1 MANLRDI
8 RRRIKSVKN
17 TSQITKA
24 MQMVAATKMRR
35 AQLAAIALRPYAG
48 RLDDMAAHLYAN
60 IGKDEVAHPLLRAG
74 KTSGKTA
81 VAVLPSEK
89 GLCGPRNTNL
99 LRDVLKADA

>member
-35 AQLAAIALRPYAG
+35 AQQAALACGPTPAASTTMAGASLRE
-48 RLDDMAAHLYAN
+48 H
-60 IGKDEVAHPLLRAG
+60 RAG
-74 KTSGKTA
+74 
-81 VAVLPSEK
+81 
-89 GLCGPRNTNL
+89 
-99 LRDVLKADA
+99 